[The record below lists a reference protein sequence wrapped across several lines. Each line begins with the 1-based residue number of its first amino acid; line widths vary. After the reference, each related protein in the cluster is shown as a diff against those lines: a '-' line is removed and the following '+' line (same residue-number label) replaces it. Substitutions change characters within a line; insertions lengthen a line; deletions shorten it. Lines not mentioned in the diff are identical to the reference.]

1 MNKVIKNCLIT
12 RSDASVLK
20 EFCIDTSNPL
30 YKIYKGFNTS
40 VNLEATS
47 VYNMYSGV
55 VSVVCGDKRSGYEV
69 GVLLNKTQAIKY
81 GNLKSVDVNEGQYV
95 DVSTKIGD
103 ANKYVKIEYMTVNT
117 RTPFTYRIGSV
128 LMYKDDPMKI
138 LDSNSNLVKDSLRQY
153 DESGLIGVLD
163 FYDQGLN
170 PSMVFMLSDNRG
182 DR

>member
-20 EFCIDTSNPL
+20 EFCIDTANPL

-55 VSVVCGDKRSGYEV
+55 VSVVCGDIRSGYEV
-69 GVLLNKTQAIKY
+69 GVLLNTTQAIKY
-81 GNLKSVDVNEGQYV
+81 SNLKSVDVHEGQYV
-95 DVSTKIGD
+95 DVSTKIGES
-103 ANKYVKIEYMTVNT
+103 NKYVKVEYMTVNA
-117 RTPFTYRIGSV
+117 RTPFTYRIGSI

-138 LDSNSNLVKDSLRQY
+138 LDVDSNLVRDTLRQY

-170 PSMVFMLSDNRG
+170 SSMVFMLSDNRG